1 MKVYLDNSV
10 LNRPFDNPEIT
21 INRLEAEILFW
32 IVDLI
37 KEGKI
42 VLVNSAMI
50 EYENSLNPFPE
61 RKIFIEEILSLS
73 KRFQELNQNIKKL
86 AKTLSENFKIEFID
100 ALHIASAQFAKVD
113 FFITSDYNLV
123 KKYKG
128 GLKVIGHQQFLQEY
142 DKYKN

>member
-10 LNRPFDNPEIT
+10 LNRPFDDPGIT
-21 INRLEAEILFW
+21 INRLETEILFL
-32 IVDLI
+32 IIDLI

-42 VLVNSAMI
+42 ILVNSAMI

-61 RKIFIEEILSLS
+61 RKIFIEEILGLS
-73 KRFQELNQNIKKL
+73 KRFQAINQNIKKL
-86 AKTLSENFKIEFID
+86 AKTLNEDFKIELID

-113 FFITSDYNLV
+113 FFITSDYNLI
-123 KKYKG
+123 KKYRG
-128 GLKVIGHQQFLQEY
+128 ELNIISPQQFLQEY